1 MQAKKPSPE
10 DYLCPNIS
18 IRFLSQNKVFAFALK
33 MKHLLTLLLFA
44 VQFGSHSAFAQIQH
58 ALGFV
63 GMRSAR
69 ILVASDQEEDVAI
82 AVSLPGSKSPERIFR
97 GRTSTHNGFSC
108 IIDLEGLEPG
118 TTYSYRPFIDVASG
132 YASSRSYSLTTQELW
147 QLRKDA
153 PDFDMAIGSCAFVN
167 EPAYDRPGE
176 QYGGEFHIF
185 DTIVKKDPDL
195 MLWLGDNIY
204 LREVDFE
211 SYGSIVHRYT
221 HTRSQREIQNLLKHC
236 PNIAIWDDHDFGPND
251 SNGSFIHKDLTLEAF
266 KAFWP
271 NPSYGISNNEAGR
284 GITSQ
289 MQYSDVD
296 IFLLDNRYHRTWKD
310 TIGNSLP
317 TILGTTQLEWLLQAL
332 KTSQATYKLIAIGG
346 QFLNS
351 EAVYENYAN
360 YASERE
366 LIISV
371 IEKENIRGVVFL
383 TGDRHCGELS
393 HMPLKNDN
401 GIYDLTVSPLTSRA
415 FDMSKEKNQWRVE
428 NTVSGVRHFATLEFT
443 GKKKHRVLTM
453 NVFDSNGKLL
463 WTRDIPQW

>member
-1 MQAKKPSPE
+1 MF
-10 DYLCPNIS
+10 N
-18 IRFLSQNKVFAFALK
+18 LK
-33 MKHLLTLLLFA
+33 MTHSRFA
-44 VQFGSHSAFAQIQH
+44 TFILAMLCTFHSTKLIGQIQH

-69 ILVASDQEEDVAI
+69 VWVTTHAEEHVAI
-82 AVSLPGSKSPERIFR
+82 AVSLPGSKSPERIF
-97 GRTSTHNGFSC
+97 NGTTIARQGNSC
-108 IIDLEGLEPG
+108 IIDIEGLEPG
-118 TTYSYRPFIDVASG
+118 TTYTYRPYIASENG
-132 YASSRSYSLTTQELW
+132 DTSSLSYELTTQELW
-147 QLRKDA
+147 QFRKDA
-153 PDFDMAIGSCAFVN
+153 PNFTLALGSCAFVN

-176 QYGGEFHIF
+176 PYGGEFHIF

-236 PNIAIWDDHDFGPND
+236 PNVAIWDDHDFGPND

-289 MQYSDVD
+289 LQYSDVD

-310 TIGNSLP
+310 TIGNSFP
-317 TILGTTQLEWLLQAL
+317 TILGPTQLEWLIQAL

-366 LIISV
+366 FIIGV

-415 FDMSKEKNQWRVE
+415 FDMSKEANQWRVE